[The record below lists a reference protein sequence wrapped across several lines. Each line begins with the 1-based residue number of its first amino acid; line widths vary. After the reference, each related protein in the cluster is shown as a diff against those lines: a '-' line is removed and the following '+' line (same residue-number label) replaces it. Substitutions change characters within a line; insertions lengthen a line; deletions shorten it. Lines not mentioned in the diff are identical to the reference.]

1 MIRQIVKSEGLVPAQ
16 GCRQAGIDLTKKGV
30 PKVPQQFSSF
40 ADRVSASPGGGHLRL
55 CYACGTCVSRCMVQD
70 RMEPTYNPRRL
81 IKKAA
86 LDLEQDALTDRTVWL
101 CSACDLCFAGCPQK
115 VHISDVLLAIRRLA
129 LAEGHTSIVRP
140 AVVDG
145 QTCVA
150 CGLCVAACPY
160 EAIRLQPAKVLG
172 REKTI
177 AQVNPGACMACG
189 LCSALCRSASIGLA
203 REDTNEAIMEDLRR
217 WLQTG

>member
-1 MIRQIVKSEGLVPAQ
+1 
-16 GCRQAGIDLTKKGV
+16 
-30 PKVPQQFSSF
+30 
-40 ADRVSASPGGGHLRL
+40 LRL

-70 RMEPTYNPRRL
+70 RVEPTYNPRRL

-115 VHISDVLLAIRRLA
+115 VHISEVLLAIRRLA
-129 LAEGHTSIVRP
+129 IEGGHASIVQP
-140 AVVDG
+140 AEVNG

-160 EAIRLQPAKVLG
+160 DAISLQSVKVLG
-172 REKTI
+172 RVKTI
-177 AQVNPGACMACG
+177 AVVDPTVCMACG
-189 LCSALCRSASIGLA
+189 LCGALCRSTSIGLNQ
-203 REDTNEAIMEDLRR
+203 EDTNEKVMADLWQ
-217 WLQTG
+217 WLQADQA

>member
-1 MIRQIVKSEGLVPAQ
+1 
-16 GCRQAGIDLTKKGV
+16 
-30 PKVPQQFSSF
+30 
-40 ADRVSASPGGGHLRL
+40 
-55 CYACGTCVSRCMVQD
+55 MVQD

-115 VHISDVLLAIRRLA
+115 VHISEVLLAIRKLA
-129 LAEGHTSIVRP
+129 IEAGRTSIVQP
-140 AVVDG
+140 AKVNG

-160 EAIRLQPAKVLG
+160 DAISLQAVKVMG

-177 AQVNPGACMACG
+177 AAVDPAACMACG
-189 LCSALCRSASIGLA
+189 LCGALCRSTSIGLNQ
-203 REDTNEAIMEDLRR
+203 EDSNEEIMEDLRQ
-217 WLQTG
+217 WLQTN